1 MKLGDGLLRGASASF
16 LMRVV
21 GMGLSWLVV
30 MMLTR
35 LLGAEGYGTYAFL
48 LSAATVLSLPA
59 NFGASMLLVREVGAA
74 QATENWGRMR
84 GAATWALRYSLLMSL
99 PIVAAAIL
107 TLIFLPHLIPPAVR
121 PGLFW
126 AVGLVVLMPLTA
138 LRGGILRGL
147 RQVVLGQAPEQIV
160 RPTALLL
167 LMLLPFAWGQA
178 VHTPAAAMAA
188 NVGANAIA
196 WVVGALILARFWPR
210 EARAAT
216 PTYESARWR
225 ASLLPLGLSN
235 GMYVIDG
242 ELAVLILGVIAT
254 REETGVFK
262 AAAQFAL
269 FAELGYAVVNVNI
282 APRLAAAWAKGDR
295 ALTQRIVTQGARL
308 SIAYCIPVAL
318 ALIVF
323 GKWGVPL
330 LLGKDFEASWPP
342 LVLLCLGQIVNAA
355 FGSAN
360 AVLNMAHHEK
370 WNTVGFAAGLAANV
384 ILTLILTPLYGAVGA
399 AAAMACSVTLRNLIV
414 WRYASVKLGIETGF
428 WSRAVRPPADRD

>member
-1 MKLGDGLLRGASASF
+1 
-16 LMRVV
+16 
-21 GMGLSWLVV
+21 
-30 MMLTR
+30 
-35 LLGAEGYGTYAFL
+35 
-48 LSAATVLSLPA
+48 
-59 NFGASMLLVREVGAA
+59 
-74 QATENWGRMR
+74 
-84 GAATWALRYSLLMSL
+84 
-99 PIVAAAIL
+99 
-107 TLIFLPHLIPPAVR
+107 
-121 PGLFW
+121 
-126 AVGLVVLMPLTA
+126 
-138 LRGGILRGL
+138 
-147 RQVVLGQAPEQIV
+147 
-160 RPTALLL
+160 
-167 LMLLPFAWGQA
+167 MLLPFAWGQA

-196 WVVGALILARFWPR
+196 WGIGALILARFWPR
-210 EARAAT
+210 EARTAT
-216 PTYESARWR
+216 PTYESSRWR

-242 ELAVLILGVIAT
+242 ELAVLILGFIAT

-282 APRLAAAWAKGDR
+282 APRLAAAWAKGDT

-318 ALIVF
+318 ALILF

-360 AVLNMAHHEK
+360 AVLNMSHHEK
-370 WNTVGFAAGLAANV
+370 WNTVGFAVGLAANV
-384 ILTLILTPLYGAVGA
+384 ILTLILTPLYGALGA
-399 AAAMACSVTLRNLIV
+399 AAAMASSVTLRNLVV

-428 WSRAVRPPADRD
+428 WGRAGRPPVAPD

>member
-16 LMRVV
+16 VMRIV

-35 LLGAEGYGTYAFL
+35 LLGAKGYGTYAFL

-84 GAATWALRYSLLMSL
+84 GAAMWALRYSLLMSL

-107 TLIFLPHLIPPAVR
+107 TLIFLPHLIPPTAR

-167 LMLLPFAWGQA
+167 LLLLPFAWGQA
-178 VHTPAAAMAA
+178 VHAPAAAMAA

-196 WVVGALILARFWPR
+196 WLVGAVILARYWPAQ
-210 EARAAT
+210 ARAAA
-216 PTYESARWR
+216 PAYDSARWR

-235 GMYVIDG
+235 GMYVVDG
-242 ELAVLILGVIAT
+242 ELAVLILGFIAT

-282 APRLAAAWAKGDR
+282 APRLAAAWAKAD
-295 ALTQRIVTQGARL
+295 LVETQRIVTQGARL

-323 GKWGVPL
+323 GKWGVPM

-360 AVLNMAHHEK
+360 AVLNMSHHEK
-370 WNTVGFAAGLAANV
+370 WNTVGFAVGLAANIV
-384 ILTLILTPLYGAVGA
+384 LTLVLTPLYGAVGA
-399 AAAMACSVTLRNLIV
+399 AAAMMTSVTLRNLVV
-414 WRYASVKLGIETGF
+414 WRYAGLKLGIETGF
-428 WSRAVRPPADRD
+428 WGRSARRPDAQG